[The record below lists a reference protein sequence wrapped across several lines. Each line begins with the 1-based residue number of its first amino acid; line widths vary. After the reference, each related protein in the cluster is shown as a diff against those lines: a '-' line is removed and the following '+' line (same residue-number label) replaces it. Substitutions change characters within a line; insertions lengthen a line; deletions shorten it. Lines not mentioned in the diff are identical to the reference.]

1 MLWMQGQRCSASRPS
16 FSSLQGEKVPGGCQG
31 FPVRQGG
38 RSHRGWQS
46 PGGYPYE
53 AGKGCAEAIS
63 SLPSAAKPG
72 TEGSRGRQS
81 PNAASGKAERH
92 QGAPEHPPPSHLAHR
107 QTQREGERRPEDSAA
122 RVLPGEGMPGAIRP
136 TPQGGPGPARVWGR
150 YLMAA
155 MASTACRHIT
165 ASVLRG
171 ASFCRSTWGGR
182 ARPRWGT
189 GAASARPQ
197 SAAGT
202 GTQSG
207 GPVAGRAV
215 ATKACLALSLC
226 PDARVLAALSA
237 GPVLGQ
243 LCPSPSAP
251 LGAPSPLFASASHM
265 LTRNSAGTC
274 PAARLRRACGWR
286 PETSASRPLPDSE
299 GEERQRGRVRGQ
311 KHGQQ
316 EQGLEGCRDG
326 G

>member
-1 MLWMQGQRCSASRPS
+1 MPRRGLRVSLLFLLLSSSSSSQSQLGRCAQGLTGGLSIAQPTLTSALSKAHSLSVCCARGRWKMLWMQGQRCSASRPS

-46 PGGYPYE
+46 PGWYPYE

-72 TEGSRGRQS
+72 TEGSPGRQS

-107 QTQREGERRPEDSAA
+107 QTEREGERRPEDTAA

-136 TPQGGPGPARVWGR
+136 APRGGPGPAGVWGR

-165 ASVLRG
+165 ASALRG

-182 ARPRWGT
+182 ARPG
-189 GAASARPQ
+189 
-197 SAAGT
+197 
-202 GTQSG
+202 
-207 GPVAGRAV
+207 
-215 ATKACLALSLC
+215 
-226 PDARVLAALSA
+226 
-237 GPVLGQ
+237 
-243 LCPSPSAP
+243 
-251 LGAPSPLFASASHM
+251 
-265 LTRNSAGTC
+265 
-274 PAARLRRACGWR
+274 
-286 PETSASRPLPDSE
+286 
-299 GEERQRGRVRGQ
+299 
-311 KHGQQ
+311 
-316 EQGLEGCRDG
+316 
-326 G
+326 